1 MSVAAGRVEVEL
13 ATVEQGGGDAET
25 GVAAEA
31 ARAALD
37 GHELAVDALGLAVA
51 DRMQAVGD
59 DRLQL
64 LLDQQREVEHRAG

>member
-1 MSVAAGRVEVEL
+1 MSVLASWVEVEL
-13 ATVEQGGGDAET
+13 AAVEQGGDAET
-25 GVAAEA
+25 GMAAEA

-51 DRMQAVGD
+51 DRMPAVAD